1 MLTIK
6 LLPEVAVLYLM
17 SFARVGGIVMLLP
30 GFGETAVPQRIRL
43 SLALLLAFILHPI
56 TASLYPPG
64 LSLKPAAMVA
74 MLAGEIATGLFIG
87 MATRLVLAAA
97 QVAGT
102 TIANQLGLG
111 FAMTVD
117 PTQGQQGVIIGNF
130 LSLAA
135 VTLIFV
141 TDLHIPA
148 ISAVS
153 SSFTLFPPGH
163 WMPVGD
169 FAQVTVQLVGESFK
183 VGLQISAP
191 FLAFG
196 LIFNLGLG
204 MLQKMM
210 PQFQIFFVAMPLSI
224 GVGLVLFGLVLSTLM
239 LWYMDHV
246 RDGFARLVVG

>member
-1 MLTIK
+1 MTIH
-6 LLPEVAVLYLM
+6 LLPEVAVLYLLT
-17 SFARVGGIVMLLP
+17 FGRVGGIVMLLP
-30 GFGETAVPQRIRL
+30 GFGETAVPARVRL
-43 SLALLLAFILHPI
+43 SLALLLALILHPT
-56 TASLYPPG
+56 TAGLYPGG
-64 LSLKPAAMVA
+64 LARNPAGMVF
-74 MLAGEIATGLFIG
+74 MLGGEIATGLFIG

-117 PTQGQQGVIIGNF
+117 PTQGQQGVIVGNF
-130 LSLAA
+130 LSLCA

-141 TDLHIPA
+141 TDLHMPA
-148 ISAVS
+148 IAAVS

-169 FAQVTVQLVGESFK
+169 FALVTVQLVAESFK

-224 GVGLVLFGLVLSTLM
+224 GAGLVLFGLVLSTLM
-239 LWYMDHV
+239 LWYLDHV
-246 RDGFARLVVG
+246 RDGFSRLVVG

>member
-1 MLTIK
+1 MTIR
-6 LLPEVAVLYLM
+6 LLPEVAVLYMLT
-17 SFARVGGIVMLLP
+17 FARVGAIVMLLP
-30 GFGETAVPQRIRL
+30 GIGETAVNQRVRL
-43 SLALLLAFILHPI
+43 TIALFLALLLHPF
-56 TASLYPPG
+56 AAPLYPTG
-64 LSLKPAAMVA
+64 LATKPAALTVL
-74 MLAGEIATGLFIG
+74 LAGEIAVGLFIG
-87 MATRLVLAAA
+87 MASRLVLAAA

-117 PTQGQQGVIIGNF
+117 PTQGQQGVIFGNF
-130 LSLAA
+130 LSLMA

-141 TDLHIPA
+141 TDLHVPA

-153 SSFTLFPPGH
+153 SSFTLFPPGQ

-169 FAQVTVQLVGESFK
+169 FAEVTVWLVGESFR

-224 GVGLVLFGLVLSTLM
+224 GVGLLLFGLVLATM
-239 LWYMDHV
+239 MAWYLDHV

>member
-1 MLTIK
+1 
-6 LLPEVAVLYLM
+6 VASGLYPAGLAATP
-17 SFARVGGIVMLLP
+17 ARL
-30 GFGETAVPQRIRL
+30 GF
-43 SLALLLAFILHPI
+43 LLA
-56 TASLYPPG
+56 A
-64 LSLKPAAMVA
+64 
-74 MLAGEIATGLFIG
+74 EIGVGLFIG
-87 MATRLVLAAA
+87 MATRLVMAAA

-117 PTQGQQGVIIGNF
+117 PTQGQQGVIFGNF
-130 LSLAA
+130 LSLMA
-135 VTLIFV
+135 VTLIFA

-153 SSFTLFPPGH
+153 SSFTLFPPGK
-163 WMPVGD
+163 WVPVGD
-169 FAQVTVQLVGESFK
+169 FAEVTVWLVGESFR
-183 VGLQISAP
+183 VGLQVSAP

-224 GVGLVLFGLVLSTLM
+224 GVGLVLFGLVLSTMM

-246 RDGFARLVVG
+246 RDGFGRLVAG